1 MKNHRITTKLVLS
14 LTLLLGGCLIA
25 VPLHAQTN
33 DTTALQIESVF
44 VRDMAMRDFAEL
56 LTRAFGS
63 DWRVLV
69 SDQAGAKRI
78 RFYLADTGAEETLRS
93 VCSAYGL
100 WYRRSPRSGI
110 VQVMT
115 LEEYR
120 QGISLYADE
129 TVEVLTIHYP
139 APEDIGETLA
149 RLFQDRVVWDPPSET
164 LGDDRDRIER
174 ALDRMDTMA
183 DRATLT
189 DPNQA
194 SRTTVD
200 FRGDRRTDRRYDRVD
215 SRLRDSQG
223 YSDRTTRAATE
234 SVSLE
239 EVMERQQR
247 EMRSQQTAYRTE
259 DGIGESQAIRPGLV
273 YVSASPM
280 TNALVLRSSD
290 AASLELVKGVAR
302 ELDKPRP
309 QVLLEVRVLDISL
322 GDEQAR
328 GVDWLFQQGPGSDG
342 IMLSGGA
349 SRGITAEPGSAIR
362 SSDPVTLIPQGTGL
376 DPLAAVFSVVSADV
390 RARIQLL
397 QDQQRIR
404 SLATPSLLV
413 ADNEASRIFIG
424 SEVTV
429 LERVEPETEFYGE
442 FGQLSRTV
450 YTVTAPR
457 KRIGTTLLI
466 TPKIHADRTV
476 TLRILQEETRLGAG
490 RTVRYGQTET
500 DQFTAQDVE
509 ERSVT
514 TTILAADGH
523 AIAIGG
529 LIRERQEER
538 ETGVPLLMDIPL
550 LGRLFKR
557 TIQSETRNELL
568 VLVQPRVLL
577 APGEGAAASREFIRH
592 AGYAESMKRTG
603 AVSDPIADLGESEV
617 RDDSRP

>member
-1 MKNHRITTKLVLS
+1 MRKREKRIKRMRILVFLFVGLAS
-14 LTLLLGGCLIA
+14 S
-25 VPLHAQTN
+25 PLQAQWE
-33 DTTALQIESVF
+33 DAPSLQIESVF
-44 VRDMAMRDFAEL
+44 VRDMKMRDFAEL
-56 LTRAFGS
+56 LTRAFGAE
-63 DWRVLV
+63 WRVLV
-69 SDQAGAKRI
+69 SDRAGEKQI

-93 VCSAYGL
+93 VCGAYGL

-110 VQVMT
+110 IQVMT

-120 QGISLYADE
+120 QGISLYTDE
-129 TVEVLTIHYP
+129 TVEVLTVHYP
-139 APEDIGETLA
+139 APEEIGDTLA

-189 DPNQA
+189 DASQTSTRTGD
-194 SRTTVD
+194 SRT
-200 FRGDRRTDRRYDRVD
+200 DRWNDRRYDRVD
-215 SRLRDSQG
+215 TRLRERRG
-223 YSDRTTRAATE
+223 YSDDTRRAVTE
-234 SVSLE
+234 GASLE
-239 EVMERQQR
+239 TVMERQQQ
-247 EMRSQQTAYRTE
+247 EMSSQQAAYRTD
-259 DGIGESQAIRPGLV
+259 DGVGDGRGVRPGLV

-280 TNALVLRSSD
+280 ANALVLRSSD
-290 AASLELVKGVAR
+290 AASLELVKRVAR

-309 QVLLEVRVLDISL
+309 QVLLEVRIFDISL
-322 GDEQAR
+322 GDEQSR

-349 SRGITAEPGSAIR
+349 SRGITAEPGGAIR
-362 SSDPVTLIPQGTGL
+362 SSDPLTLIPQGTGL
-376 DPLAAVFSVVSADV
+376 NPLAAVFSVVSSDV

-397 QDQQRIR
+397 HDQQRIR
-404 SLATPSLLV
+404 SLATPTLLV

-429 LERVEPETEFYGE
+429 LERVSPETEFYGE

-529 LIRERQEER
+529 LIREQQEER
-538 ETGVPLLMDIPL
+538 ETGIPLLMDIPL

-557 TIQSETRNELL
+557 TLHSETRSELL
-568 VLVQPRVLL
+568 VLIQPRVLL
-577 APGEGAAASREFIRH
+577 APGEGAAASRAIMERAERHTGAMRH
-592 AGYAESMKRTG
+592 AWDDPEPHAERVAGRKD
-603 AVSDPIADLGESEV
+603 AE
-617 RDDSRP
+617 